1 MVTDISWWALDGCCY
16 FLVGSGWLLLCLSAC
31 MILWSSLCTVMHG
44 TVALLAATGAAPLK
58 PQQQPLV
65 QQNDPCLRGDMANR
79 CTSAGPLEGQLQI
92 TCQLLSLLDVH
103 QRPRQCGPTE
113 NTVSIDTAS
122 HLYVTFPPRCRCRH
136 SAGRG
141 A

>member
-16 FLVGSGWLLLCLSAC
+16 FLVGSGWLLLFP
-31 MILWSSLCTVMHG
+31 G
-44 TVALLAATGAAPLK
+44 
-58 PQQQPLV
+58 
-65 QQNDPCLRGDMANR
+65 
-79 CTSAGPLEGQLQI
+79 GQLQI

>member
-1 MVTDISWWALDGCCY
+1 MKFRYGHT
-16 FLVGSGWLLLCLSAC
+16 LVHRQLVFQQTSQPILSSC
-31 MILWSSLCTVMHG
+31 MILWSSLCTVMHS

-103 QRPRQCGPTE
+103 QRQR
-113 NTVSIDTAS
+113 
-122 HLYVTFPPRCRCRH
+122 
-136 SAGRG
+136 
-141 A
+141 